1 MTFNELDKRAIEWN
15 QIANGHRTPENR
27 YDVQI
32 DMCNEEMLKEY
43 FYWYGEFIKY
53 ERNHDERKILI
64 EMLDGIADSF
74 FVYAELRNIL
84 KLADQQGKYISHF
97 YFMLDLALDTAKPI
111 FREDTIIE
119 AYHRVIESNFSKFI
133 LDCEAF
139 DKHAAINEQLR
150 MVEKYGEPIEKELN
164 NGYWVFRDSNGKIRK
179 PSTFKPVYL
188 SDLI

>member
-1 MTFNELDKRAIEWN
+1 MTFNELDKLAIEWN

-74 FVYAELRNIL
+74 FVFAELRNIL
-84 KLADQQGKYISHF
+84 KLADPQGKYISHF
-97 YFMLDLALDTAKPI
+97 YFMFDLALDTAKPI
-111 FREDTIIE
+111 FREDTIIK

-133 LDCEAF
+133 KADDLDADTAEHEAW
-139 DKHAAINEQLR
+139 AMTNN
-150 MVEKYGEPIEKELN
+150 YGIEITKELN
-164 NGYWVFRDSNGKIRK
+164 NGYWVFRDSSGKIRK
-179 PSTFKPVYL
+179 PSTFKPVDL
-188 SDLI
+188 SNLI

>member
-15 QIANGHRTPENR
+15 QIANWHRTPENR

-74 FVYAELRNIL
+74 FVFAELRNIL

-97 YFMLDLALDTAKPI
+97 YFMLDLALDTAMPV
-111 FREDTIIE
+111 FGEDTIIE
-119 AYHRVIESNFSKFI
+119 ACKRVIESNFSKFI

-179 PSTFKPVYL
+179 PSTFKPVDL

>member
-15 QIANGHRTPENR
+15 QIANGHRSLEERINT
-27 YDVQI
+27 QI
-32 DMCNEEMLKEY
+32 DQCNEEMCKEL
-43 FYWYGEFIKY
+43 FYWLGEWNKFNSKHTEDEIKT
-53 ERNHDERKILI
+53 EI
-64 EMLDGIADSF
+64 LDGFADSR
-74 FVYAELRNIL
+74 FVFAEFLNLENTIGFYEHTNNYMIKLFRNVITSSR
-84 KLADQQGKYISHF
+84 G
-97 YFMLDLALDTAKPI
+97 I
-111 FREDTIIE
+111 FWRSTLVE
-119 AYHRVIESNFSKFI
+119 AYSRVIESNFSKFI

-179 PSTFKPVYL
+179 PSTFKPVDL

>member
-74 FVYAELRNIL
+74 FVFAELRNIL

-97 YFMLDLALDTAKPI
+97 YFMLDLALDTVKPI
-111 FREDTIIE
+111 FREDTITK
-119 AYHRVIESNFSKFI
+119 AYHRVIESNFSKFVKAKLMTKEQAI
-133 LDCEAF
+133 FEAGLISGRFKCDC
-139 DKHAAINEQLR
+139 
-150 MVEKYGEPIEKELN
+150 VPELN

-179 PSTFKPVYL
+179 PSTFKPVDL

>member
-1 MTFNELDKRAIEWN
+1 MTFNELDQRAIEWN

-74 FVYAELRNIL
+74 FVFAELRNIL
-84 KLADQQGKYISHF
+84 KLADPQGKYISHF
-97 YFMLDLALDTAKPI
+97 YFMFDLALDTAKPI
-111 FREDTIIE
+111 FGEDTIIK
-119 AYHRVIESNFSKFI
+119 AYRRVIESNFSKFI
-133 LDCEAF
+133 ENTPSFTYENAD
-139 DKHAAINEQLR
+139 NEENEMR
-150 MVEKYGEPIEKELN
+150 KKYGETIISELN

-179 PSTFKPVYL
+179 PSTFKPVDL